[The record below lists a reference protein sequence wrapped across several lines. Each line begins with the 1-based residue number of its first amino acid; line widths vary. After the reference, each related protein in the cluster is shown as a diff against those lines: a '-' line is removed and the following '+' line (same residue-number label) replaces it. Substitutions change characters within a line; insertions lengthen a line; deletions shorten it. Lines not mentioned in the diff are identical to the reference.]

1 MKISKF
7 IKLTFLIFFILLS
20 NTHYLHAQAREGL
33 MTPSLQSASSAAY
46 YYLSKPGELTMQINI
61 WGYVHHPGRYEV
73 PTNTDIIQL
82 LSFAGGPIQD
92 GNLGKIKI
100 SRFITTESRRTH
112 KEIYLD
118 LDDLSKITSED
129 LLLSPDDVI
138 YIDRT
143 GWSKFRDVLTVVTS
157 TAMITTAITGVFLT
171 IDRIGR

>member
-20 NTHYLHAQAREGL
+20 NTHYLYAQAREGL
-33 MTPSLQSASSAAY
+33 MTPSIQSASSAAY
-46 YYLSKPGELTMQINI
+46 YYMSRPGELTMQVNI

-100 SRFITTESRRTH
+100 SRLVATESGRTH

-118 LDDLSKITSED
+118 LDNLHKIKPDELILT
-129 LLLSPDDVI
+129 PDDVI

-143 GWSKFRDVLTVVTS
+143 GWAKFRDVLTVVTS

-171 IDRIGR
+171 IDRLGE

>member
-7 IKLTFLIFFILLS
+7 IKLILLIFILILS
-20 NTHYLHAQAREGL
+20 TDYLHAQAREGL
-33 MTPSLQSASSAAY
+33 MAPSLQSASSAAY
-46 YYLSKPGELTMQINI
+46 YYLSKPGELTMQVNI
-61 WGYVHHPGRYEV
+61 WGYVHHPGRYEI

-92 GNLGKIKI
+92 GNIGKIKI
-100 SRFITTESRRTH
+100 SRLITVDSRSTH

-118 LDDLSKITSED
+118 LDDLTKISPDE
-129 LLLSPDDVI
+129 LLLSPDDII

-143 GWSKFRDVLTVVTS
+143 GWAKFRDVLTVVTS

-171 IDRIGR
+171 IDRLGR